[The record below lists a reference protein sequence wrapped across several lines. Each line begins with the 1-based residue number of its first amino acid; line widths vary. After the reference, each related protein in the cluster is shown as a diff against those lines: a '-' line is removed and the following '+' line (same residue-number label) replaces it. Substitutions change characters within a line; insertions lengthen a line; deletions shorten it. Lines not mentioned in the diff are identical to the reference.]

1 MSLFTQIFVALIIL
15 GFLFYV
21 VSKLRR
27 EQIEF
32 KYALVWIISG
42 VIILLLSIFPG
53 ILTWMA
59 ASIGV
64 GLPLNLVFFLGII
77 INLIISFALTVTYSK
92 LKNMVYRVTQM
103 NAILDNDLT
112 RIREEM
118 ENAGKIAGGTAISAA
133 DSTAVNAGSPASNEG
148 STAKV

>member
-32 KYALVWIISG
+32 KYALVWIVSG
-42 VIILLLSIFPG
+42 VIILLLAIFPG

-59 ASIGV
+59 ESIGV
-64 GLPLNLVFFLGII
+64 GLPVNLVFFLGII
-77 INLIISFALTVTYSK
+77 LNLIISFALTVTYSK
-92 LKNMVYRVTQM
+92 LKNMIYRVTQM
-103 NAILDNDLT
+103 NAILDNDLVRT
-112 RIREEM
+112 REELDKISRD
-118 ENAGKIAGGTAISAA
+118 AVGK
-133 DSTAVNAGSPASNEG
+133 
-148 STAKV
+148 

>member
-15 GFLFYV
+15 SFLFYV

-42 VIILLLSIFPG
+42 IVILLLSIFPD

-59 ASIGV
+59 TSIGI

-77 INLIISFALTVTYSK
+77 LNLIISFALTITYSK
-92 LKNMVYRVTQM
+92 LKNMIYRVTQM

-112 RIREEM
+112 RTREEI
-118 ENAGKIAGGTAISAA
+118 EKTGQDAGQK
-133 DSTAVNAGSPASNEG
+133 
-148 STAKV
+148 

>member
-42 VIILLLSIFPG
+42 GIILLLSVFPG

-77 INLIISFALTVTYSK
+77 LNLIISFALTVTYSK

-112 RIREEM
+112 RIRAEIES
-118 ENAGKIAGGTAISAA
+118 AGKIAGGIAPAA
-133 DSTAVNAGSPASNEG
+133 ERTAVNTVNSASNAG
-148 STAKV
+148 STAAEV

>member
-15 GFLFYV
+15 AFLLYV
-21 VSKLRR
+21 VSKLRK

-32 KYALVWIISG
+32 KYALVWLISG
-42 VIILLLSIFPG
+42 CIILLLAIFPG

-59 ASIGV
+59 SALGV

-92 LKNMVYRVTQM
+92 LKNMIYRVTQM
-103 NAILDNDLT
+103 NAILDNELAQSKEE
-112 RIREEM
+112 IRNV
-118 ENAGKIAGGTAISAA
+118 ENAVEKSKE
-133 DSTAVNAGSPASNEG
+133 SH
-148 STAKV
+148 

>member
-42 VIILLLSIFPG
+42 AIILLLSIFPG

-59 ASIGV
+59 ASIGI
-64 GLPLNLVFFLGII
+64 GLPVNLVFFLGII
-77 INLIISFALTVTYSK
+77 LNLIISFALTVTYSK
-92 LKNMVYRVTQM
+92 LKNMVYRLTQM
-103 NAILDNDLT
+103 NAILDNEITKT
-112 RIREEM
+112 RDEM
-118 ENAGKIAGGTAISAA
+118 DEIKR
-133 DSTAVNAGSPASNEG
+133 DAGS
-148 STAKV
+148 K